1 MNIAALKH
9 PQLPLL
15 ITKSDSLPH
24 PLGYVHTLDFNVNSS
39 RWVALVAYS
48 TRRDGSEAGSAWLSL
63 HSREGRRQWESTRW
77 ELRALERPGAASRHE

>member
-9 PQLPLL
+9 PQFPLL

-24 PLGYVHTLDFNVNSS
+24 PLGYVHTLDFNLNSS
-39 RWVALVAYS
+39 RRVALVADS
-48 TRRDGSEAGSAWLSL
+48 TRRDAAWLSL